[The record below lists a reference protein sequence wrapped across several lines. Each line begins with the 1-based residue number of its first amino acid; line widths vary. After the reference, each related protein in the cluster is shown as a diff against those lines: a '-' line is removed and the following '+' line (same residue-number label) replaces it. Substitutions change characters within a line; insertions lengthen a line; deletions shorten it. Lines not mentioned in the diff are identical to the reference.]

1 MCLRRHLGLVR
12 KSRYFPSNSRRN
24 GLHSPIGHLENAWQK
39 EGSRSFPFVTRRTW
53 LERED
58 WRNCMAIVCSTLGAS
73 HWGAL
78 SCPSVNEE
86 ACRNVKNGAQI
97 AHAAQ
102 VWCEKSETDAHWK
115 QTTLQN
121 AEDAINSAS
130 DARIVDV
137 ATVGLTIASAAADTV
152 TSPSA
157 TNPSISAR
165 VWQNT
170 IYRQPSKLEEEE
182 AKTKVKLSEL
192 SFASATESI
201 HKFVGDGTDDAL
213 HLPDGTTFTIVD
225 LGAMNTLLTFA
236 KCKICNG
243 ALEIVQDK
251 REYVKLRFM
260 CANCGATASV

>member
-1 MCLRRHLGLVR
+1 M
-12 KSRYFPSNSRRN
+12 
-24 GLHSPIGHLENAWQK
+24 
-39 EGSRSFPFVTRRTW
+39 
-53 LERED
+53 
-58 WRNCMAIVCSTLGAS
+58 
-73 HWGAL
+73 
-78 SCPSVNEE
+78 
-86 ACRNVKNGAQI
+86 
-97 AHAAQ
+97 
-102 VWCEKSETDAHWK
+102 
-115 QTTLQN
+115 
-121 AEDAINSAS
+121 
-130 DARIVDV
+130 
-137 ATVGLTIASAAADTV
+137 